1 MSVKEPYKFNLE
13 TLLAPSKIWV
23 APEGLTKT
31 ELIKRLV
38 DTVCADEPKLD
49 GADILAQVLKREEGI
64 STTLDTGLS
73 IPHARLEEITDF
85 KAALAVLPHPMQDPV
100 NPNLSIKAMFL
111 FLSPA
116 KPVFFQRHLQILSAL
131 AETFKPEFI
140 DGLLSC
146 GSSED
151 ILARLSAPQ

>member
-1 MSVKEPYKFNLE
+1 MSVKEPYKFNLGS
-13 TLLAPSKIWV
+13 LLSPAEVLVERGPI
-23 APEGLTKT
+23 TKT
-31 ELIKRLV
+31 ALIEKLIAAV
-38 DTVCADEPKLD
+38 YKANPKLD
-49 GADILAQVLKREEGI
+49 AADILAQVLKREEGI

-85 KAALAVLPHPMQDPV
+85 KAALAILPSAAADPV

-116 KPVFFQRHLQILSAL
+116 KPIFFQRHLQILSSL

-140 DGLLSC
+140 DELIALG
-146 GSSED
+146 D
-151 ILARLSAPQ
+151 PAKILARLQGSR